1 MRTPI
6 MSPIRRVRP
15 ASIQPASPQPGE
27 NLRGAGLM
35 TLSMVSFGCNDAIM
49 KLVTRELPLYQ
60 SIFMRGIVVIVLLC
74 LILQRGGGIHL
85 GLRGRDRW
93 LMALRVIGETGST
106 FLFLNALQHMPIGN
120 LSAIMQ
126 SLPLVVMVAGALVFK
141 ERLGWRRGSAV
152 IVGLIGVMI
161 ILRPGGSTFDIW
173 SVLALA
179 SMLAVA
185 LRDLATRSFSPEVG
199 AATISLYAGI
209 SVVLIAGALSV
220 EQGWVLPRLD
230 HSMLLL
236 LSGSFLT
243 IGYLSAVGAMRVGE
257 ISYVAPFRYAS
268 LLVAILAGLILFG
281 EWPDLWTW
289 VGAGLVVSAGIYT
302 ILREAQLGWR
312 R

>member
-15 ASIQPASPQPGE
+15 ASMQPASPQPGE
-27 NLRGAGLM
+27 NLRGACLM

-49 KLVTRELPLYQ
+49 KLVTQELPLYQ
-60 SIFMRGIVVIVLLC
+60 SIFMRGMVVIVLLC

-85 GLRGRDRW
+85 TLCRRDRW
-93 LMALRVIGETGST
+93 IMALRVIGETGST

-126 SLPLVVMVAGALVFK
+126 SLPLGVMVAGALVFK

-152 IVGLIGVMI
+152 IVGLIGVI

-199 AATISLYAGI
+199 SATISLYAGI

-230 HSMLLL
+230 QSLLLL

-243 IGYLSAVGAMRVGE
+243 IGYLSAVSAMRVGE